1 MKILI
6 CDDDRHINN
15 LLKYGL
21 GISGGD
27 TFDIITCKNGTDAV
41 NKAIQ
46 GDFDIILMDVR
57 MPKMDGIKAA
67 KRIREF
73 SEVPIVFLSAWSDK
87 KTREKAM
94 AAGGTKFL
102 VKPVD
107 YQELAILF
115 KKLVK
120 PRVTQ
125 SPLIEKY
132 RRLGKLKEQAARMG
146 NDTPPHILTEIED
159 LQEELRDEP

>member
-6 CDDDRHINN
+6 CDDDRHLNN
-15 LLKYGL
+15 LMKYGL
-21 GISGGD
+21 SLSGGD
-27 TFDIITCKNGTDAV
+27 TFHIVTCKNGTDAV

-46 GDFDIILMDVR
+46 RDFDIILMDIR
-57 MPKMDGIKAA
+57 MPKLDGIKAT

-73 SEVPIVFLSAWSDK
+73 SEIPIIFISAWSDK
-87 KTREKAM
+87 KTRERAM
-94 AAGGTKFL
+94 AAGGTRFL

-107 YQELAILF
+107 YQELAVLI

-120 PRVTQ
+120 PRIEIN
-125 SPLIEKY
+125 PLFEKY
-132 RRLGKLKEQAARMG
+132 RRLSKLKEQAARMG

-159 LQEELRDEP
+159 LQEELRDD